1 MVTFSAQV
9 SPYSLETFGTWD
21 RGLGWTAER
30 DRCALLVHDLLPYYL
45 SVLDQD
51 LTTTLVD
58 TVTQLLGDAHT
69 HDVPVVASAP
79 RAATTAAQR
88 GLGGRLW
95 GMGPTHD
102 QTSTPALGQL
112 TDPRIPWVSK
122 RSLSAFYATDLDVEL
137 RRLGRDQLVIVGVF
151 AAGGVL
157 ATTFDALARDIE
169 VFTVADGVADY
180 TEALHAGALETIA
193 SRTGQVCSAATIR
206 NAWLA

>member
-1 MVTFSAQV
+1 MAPNPDRGSSVRLRSGRIEHGHVLRAGH
-9 SPYSLETFGTWD
+9 PYSLETFGTWD

-58 TVTQLLGDAHT
+58 TVTQLLEDAHT

-102 QTSTPALGQL
+102 QTSTPALG
-112 TDPRIPWVSK
+112 
-122 RSLSAFYATDLDVEL
+122 
-137 RRLGRDQLVIVGVF
+137 
-151 AAGGVL
+151 
-157 ATTFDALARDIE
+157 
-169 VFTVADGVADY
+169 
-180 TEALHAGALETIA
+180 H
-193 SRTGQVCSAATIR
+193 
-206 NAWLA
+206 